1 MRIFFTAAF
10 DGKPMYQEY
19 YDLVVKTIKSFNNV
33 IVSPEVGNYL
43 SFIPNKISSK
53 IKDENKL
60 HYEAIKYGIIHSD
73 ATIIECSKECFRLG
87 HETTLAIQSRKHVL
101 CISTEADYST
111 KINNEYYHGAKYN
124 KQNLHEIIENF
135 LKIVEQ
141 DKLINRVNLFMSD
154 RQVQYLQK
162 SSKDHNLNVS
172 EYIRKLVEEDM
183 SNK

>member
-10 DGKPMYQEY
+10 DGKAMYQEY

-33 IVSPEVGNYL
+33 IVSPEVGNYITFL
-43 SFIPNKISSK
+43 PDKISSK
-53 IKDENKL
+53 IKDPNKL

-101 CISTEADYST
+101 CLSSNSDYST

-124 KQNLHEIIENF
+124 KNNIHDIISNF
-135 LKIVEQ
+135 LEIVAQ

-154 RQVQYLQK
+154 RQVDYLQK
-162 SSKDHNLNVS
+162 ASKNNNLNMS
-172 EYIRKLVEEDM
+172 EYLRKLVEEDM
-183 SNK
+183 RK